1 MINISFIFIFVIFRE
16 AVEQNPNNNDM
27 LSDQISKIKII
38 ENENSMMMLDESK
51 IFSPTNN
58 SCHNFSF
65 TPEDIIIHKQQN
77 SMITTSSSS
86 SRGVRSMNHDGVG
99 VEALVLKKQLETCLS
114 EAADLRSQLGESFLE
129 NDKLK
134 ADLEMSN
141 NKINVQEKIL
151 KETYEK
157 LQGIF
162 YHYVF

>member
-1 MINISFIFIFVIFRE
+1 MLFT
-16 AVEQNPNNNDM
+16 EQNPNNKDM
-27 LSDQISKIKII
+27 LSDQISKIKINEN

-58 SCHNFSF
+58 SCHNYSF
-65 TPEDIIIHKQQN
+65 TPEDIIIHKQLN
-77 SMITTSSSS
+77 SMITSSS
-86 SRGVRSMNHDGVG
+86 SRVKPTDHDE
-99 VEALVLKKQLETCLS
+99 VEALVLKKQLETCMS
-114 EAADLRSQLGESFLE
+114 EAAGLRRQLGESFLE

-162 YHYVF
+162 TFLFFYILI